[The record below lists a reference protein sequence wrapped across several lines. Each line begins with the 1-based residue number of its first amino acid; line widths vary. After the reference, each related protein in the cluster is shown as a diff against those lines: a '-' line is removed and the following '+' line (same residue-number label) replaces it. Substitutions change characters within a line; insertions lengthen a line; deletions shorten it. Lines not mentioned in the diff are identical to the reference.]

1 MATDFFQQQD
11 SARRK
16 TVQLVVYFVLAIVI
30 LISLVYAL
38 LLGFGVHGGVEPV
51 SWWQPELLLLVA
63 AGVIVVVGGASVFKV
78 AQLASGGQAVA
89 LMMGGR
95 EVPGTTADARE
106 KRLLN
111 VVEEMALA
119 AGVPVP
125 PVYVLEEPG
134 INAFAAGY
142 APGDA
147 VVAVS
152 RGALDYLNR
161 DELQGVVAHEFSHIL
176 NGDMRLNIRLI
187 GLIFGIMVLSII
199 GRILLHASAGRASR
213 REDPRARI
221 ALVVLGL
228 AVFVLGLVGAFFGR
242 LIMAAVSRQREYLAD
257 ASAVQFTRNPDGIG
271 GALKKIGGLAEGS
284 RVNTPQAAEA
294 GHMFFANAFAGG
306 GLAGL
311 LATHPPLVERIRRID
326 PQFDG
331 RFPEVRPVGV
341 EREELEDPRPSRVP
355 PFAGMPRI
363 PGLPQVPVPVLGL
376 ADEAASRVGHV
387 NPEEISYA
395 QALHDGM
402 PDVLRVAAQ
411 EPFSARALVYALL
424 VDPRADLRDLQ
435 LARLKAGA
443 EPQDFAETL
452 RLAGPV
458 QGLPDT
464 HRLPLLDL
472 AMPVLRQ
479 MSPRQHK
486 VFRAQVEMLIIADQR
501 LSLFEYTL
509 RCVLH
514 RHLDAQFLPKRQAH
528 PVHNSPQKLAQ
539 PVATVLALM
548 AWEGQPQ
555 PDTAV
560 RAFDTGMRA
569 YIGGDHTHCLRP
581 REECSLAE
589 FDTALQTLNRSVPA
603 IKRRVVIACTAC
615 ILANQ
620 QVTVREAELLRAICD
635 TLDCPLPPLVV
646 AEVEGPE
653 TAPKRGL
660 ESGLRM

>member
-16 TVQLVVYFVLAIVI
+16 TFQLVLYFVLAILI
-30 LISLVYAL
+30 LIALVYGL
-38 LLGFGVHGGVEPV
+38 LLALSMSGAGEPV
-51 SWWQPELLLLVA
+51 SWWQPELLLLA
-63 AGVIVVVGGASVFKV
+63 APGVGLVVGAASVFKV
-78 AQLASGGQAVA
+78 AQLAAGGQAVA
-89 LMMGGR
+89 LMMGGE
-95 EVPGTTADARE
+95 EVPGTTTDARQ

-152 RGALDYLNR
+152 QGCLNYLNR

-187 GLIFGIMVLSII
+187 GLIFGIMALSII
-199 GRILLHASAGRASR
+199 GRTLMFVSGGHSSGRDSR
-213 REDPRARI
+213 GGMV
-221 ALVVLGL
+221 LLGL
-228 AVFVLGLVGAFFGR
+228 GVVVLGLVGAFFGR

-257 ASAVQFTRNPDGIG
+257 ASAVQLTRNRAGIS
-271 GALKKIGGLAEGS
+271 GALKKIGGLAKGS
-284 RVNTPQAAEA
+284 RIDNPQAAEA
-294 GHMFFANAFAGG
+294 GHMFFANAFAGQ

-311 LATHPPLVERIRRID
+311 LATHPPLVERIRRLD

-331 RFPEVRPVGV
+331 RFPDVRPVGV
-341 EREELEDPRPSRVP
+341 DREELEGPRPGRIP
-355 PFAGMPRI
+355 PFAGMPRL
-363 PGLPQVPVPVLGL
+363 PGLPHVPVPVLGF
-376 ADEAASRVGHV
+376 ADEAASRVGHLD
-387 NPEEISYA
+387 PEVIGYA
-395 QALHDGM
+395 HALHHSM
-402 PDVLRVAAQ
+402 PDLLRVAAQ

-424 VDPRADLRDLQ
+424 LDPRADLRDRQ
-435 LARLKAGA
+435 LTRLKTGA

-452 RLAGPV
+452 RLVVPV
-458 QGLPDT
+458 QALPDT

-472 AMPVLRQ
+472 AMPALRQ
-479 MSPRQHK
+479 MSPRQHRA
-486 VFRAQVEMLIIADQR
+486 FRAQVEALMIADQR

-514 RHLDAQFLPKRQAH
+514 RHLDAQFLPQRQTR
-528 PVHNSPQKLAQ
+528 PVHSSPQKLAH
-539 PVATVLALM
+539 PVATVLALL
-548 AWEGQPQ
+548 AWEGQPE
-555 PDTAV
+555 PDQAA
-560 RAFDTGMRA
+560 RAFDTGMRG
-569 YIGGDHTHCLRP
+569 YIGGDHTHRLPP

-589 FDTALQTLNRSVPA
+589 FDAALQTLSQSVPA
-603 IKRRVVIACTAC
+603 IKRRIVVACAAC

-646 AEVEGPE
+646 GEAEG
-653 TAPKRGL
+653 R
-660 ESGLRM
+660 

>member
-1 MATDFFQQQD
+1 MATNFFQQQD

-16 TVQLVVYFVLAIVI
+16 TFQLVVYFVLAILI
-30 LISLVYAL
+30 LIALVYGL
-38 LLGFGVHGGVEPV
+38 LLGLTMYSAHEPV
-51 SWWQPELLLLVA
+51 SWWQPELLLLA
-63 AGVIVVVGGASVFKV
+63 APGVGLVVGGASAIKV

-89 LMMGGR
+89 LMMGGE
-95 EVPGTTADARE
+95 EVPGATTDARQ

-125 PVYVLEEPG
+125 PVYVLKEPG

-152 RGALDYLNR
+152 QGCLNYLTR

-187 GLIFGIMVLSII
+187 GLIFGIMALSII
-199 GRILLHASAGRASR
+199 GRILMFTSGGRSSGRRDSR
-213 REDPRARI
+213 GG
-221 ALVVLGL
+221 LVLVGLG
-228 AVFVLGLVGAFFGR
+228 VFVLGLVGAFFGR

-284 RVNTPQAAEA
+284 RIDNPQAAEA
-294 GHMFFANAFAGG
+294 GHMFFANAFAGE

-311 LATHPPLVERIRRID
+311 LATHPPLVERIRRLD

-331 RFPEVRPVGV
+331 QFPEVRPVGV
-341 EREELEDPRPSRVP
+341 DREELEGPRPGGLP
-355 PFAGMPRI
+355 PFVGMPRL
-363 PGLPQVPVPVLGL
+363 GLPQVPVPVVGL
-376 ADEAASRVGHV
+376 ADEAASRAGHV
-387 NPEEISYA
+387 DPEAISYA

-402 PDVLRVAAQ
+402 PNVLRVAAQ
-411 EPFSARALVYALL
+411 EPFGARALVYALL
-424 VDPRADLRDLQ
+424 LDPRADLRDLQ
-435 LARLKAGA
+435 LTRLEAGA

-452 RLAGPV
+452 RLVAPV
-458 QGLPDT
+458 QAMPDT

-472 AMPVLRQ
+472 AMPALRQ
-479 MSPRQHK
+479 MSSRQYRT
-486 VFRAQVEMLIIADQR
+486 FRAQVEVLMIADQR

-514 RHLDAQFLPKRQAH
+514 RHLDAQFLPRRQTH
-528 PVHNSPQKLAQ
+528 PVHSSPQKLVH
-539 PVATVLALM
+539 PVATVLALL
-548 AWEGQPQ
+548 AWEGHPE
-555 PDTAV
+555 PDQAA
-560 RAFDTGMRA
+560 RAFDAGMRG
-569 YIGGDHTHCLRP
+569 YIGGDHTQRLPP

-589 FDTALQTLNRSVPA
+589 FDTALQTLNQSVPA
-603 IKRRVVIACTAC
+603 IKRRIVVACAAC

-620 QVTVREAELLRAICD
+620 QLTVREAELLRAICD

-646 AEVEGPE
+646 GEAEG
-653 TAPKRGL
+653 R
-660 ESGLRM
+660 

>member
-1 MATDFFQQQD
+1 MATDFFQRQD
-11 SARRK
+11 SARRR
-16 TVQLVVYFVLAIVI
+16 TFRLVVYFVLAILVMVA
-30 LISLVYAL
+30 LVYGL
-38 LLGFGVHGGVEPV
+38 VLVLGLYGAGEPV
-51 SWWQPELLLLVA
+51 SWWQPELLLFVA
-63 AGVIVVVGGASVFKV
+63 AGVGIVVGAASVFKV
-78 AQLASGGQAVA
+78 AQLSSGGQAVA
-89 LMMGGR
+89 LMMGGE
-95 EVPGTTADARE
+95 EVPGTATDPRE
-106 KRLLN
+106 KRLLH

-125 PVYVLEEPG
+125 PVYVLQEPG

-152 RGALDYLNR
+152 QGCLNYLTR

-187 GLIFGIMVLSII
+187 GLVFGIMALSIM
-199 GRILLHASAGRASR
+199 GRMLMFTSGRSSGRNDSR
-213 REDPRARI
+213 GG
-221 ALVVLGL
+221 LMLLGL
-228 AVFVLGLVGAFFGR
+228 GVFVLGLVGAFFGR

-284 RVNTPQAAEA
+284 RIDNPQAAEA
-294 GHMFFANAFAGG
+294 GHMFFANAFAGE
-306 GLAGL
+306 GLAGV

-331 RFPEVRPVGV
+331 RFPEVRPVTADW
-341 EREELEDPRPSRVP
+341 EELDGSRRGRVP
-355 PFAGMPRI
+355 PFAGMPRL
-363 PGLPQVPVPVLGL
+363 PGLPQVPLPVLGF

-387 NPEEISYA
+387 DPEEISCA

-402 PDVLRVAAQ
+402 PHVLRVAAQ

-424 VDPRADLRDLQ
+424 LDPRADLRDFQ
-435 LARLKAGA
+435 LTRLKAGA
-443 EPQDFAETL
+443 QPQDFAETL
-452 RLAGPV
+452 RLLAPV
-458 QGLPDT
+458 QALPDT

-472 AMPVLRQ
+472 AMPALRQ
-479 MSPRQHK
+479 MSPRQHRA
-486 VFRAQVEMLIIADQR
+486 FRAQVEGLMIADQR

-514 RHLDAQFLPKRQAH
+514 RHLDAQFLPQRRTR
-528 PVHNSPQKLAQ
+528 PVHSSPQKLAQ
-539 PVATVLALM
+539 PVATVLALL
-548 AWEGQPQ
+548 AWEGQPEPEQ
-555 PDTAV
+555 AA
-560 RAFDTGMRA
+560 RAFDTGMRD
-569 YIGGDHTHCLRP
+569 YIGGDHTHRLPP
-581 REECSLAE
+581 REECSLAG
-589 FDTALQTLNRSVPA
+589 FDAALQTLNQSVPA
-603 IKRRVVIACTAC
+603 IKRRIVVACAAC

-646 AEVEGPE
+646 GEAEG
-653 TAPKRGL
+653 R
-660 ESGLRM
+660 

>member
-1 MATDFFQQQD
+1 MASTDFFQQQD

-30 LISLVYAL
+30 LIALVYVL
-38 LLGFGVHGGVEPV
+38 LVGLGLYGGVYGGGHEPV
-51 SWWQPELLLLVA
+51 SWWHPELLLIVA
-63 AGVIVVVGGASVFKV
+63 AGVGVVVGGASLFKV
-78 AQLASGGQAVA
+78 SQLASGGQAVA
-89 LMMGGR
+89 LMLGGQ
-95 EVPGTTADARE
+95 EVPGTTTDPRQQ
-106 KRLLN
+106 RLLHI
-111 VVEEMALA
+111 VEEMAIA
-119 AGVPVP
+119 SGVPVP
-125 PVYVLEEPG
+125 PVYVLDEPG

-152 RGALDYLNR
+152 QGALNYLTR

-199 GRILLHASAGRASR
+199 GRILLHSSGGRSSSR
-213 REDPRARI
+213 ENAQGRMAM
-221 ALVVLGL
+221 VVLGL

-242 LIMAAVSRQREYLAD
+242 LIMAAVSRQREFLAD
-257 ASAVQFTRNPDGIG
+257 ASAVQFTRNPDGIA

-284 RVNTPQAAEA
+284 RIENPQAAEA
-294 GHMFFANAFAGG
+294 GHMFFANAFSGA

-311 LATHPPLVERIRRID
+311 LATHPPLVDRIRRID

-331 RFPEVRPVGV
+331 QFPQVRPVSV
-341 EREELEDPRPSRVP
+341 DREELQRPRAARVP
-355 PFAGMPRI
+355 PLAGMPSV
-363 PGLPQVPVPVLGL
+363 PGLPQAPLPVLGF
-376 ADEAASRVGHV
+376 ADETASRVGRV
-387 NPEEISYA
+387 DPEEISYA

-402 PDVLRVAAQ
+402 PDVLRLAAQ

-424 VDPRADLRDLQ
+424 VDPRPDLRDLQ
-435 LARLKAGA
+435 LTQLKAGA
-443 EPQDFAETL
+443 EPQDLAETL
-452 RLAGPV
+452 RLLAPV
-458 QGLPDT
+458 QALPDT

-472 AMPVLRQ
+472 AMPALRQ
-479 MSPRQHK
+479 MSPRQHRA
-486 VFRAQVEMLIIADQR
+486 FRAQVEALVNADQR

-514 RHLDAQFLPKRQAH
+514 RHLDAQFLPQRQAR
-528 PVHNSPQKLAQ
+528 PVYSSPHQLAR
-539 PVATVLALM
+539 PVATVLALI

-555 PDTAV
+555 PDQAA

-569 YIGGDHTHCLRP
+569 YIGDNHTYRLPP

-589 FDTALQTLNRSVPA
+589 FDAALRTLSQSVPA
-603 IKRRVVIACTAC
+603 IKRRIVVACAAC

-620 QVTVREAELLRAICD
+620 QVSVREAELLRAVCD

-646 AEVEGPE
+646 GGAEG
-653 TAPKRGL
+653 R
-660 ESGLRM
+660 

>member
-1 MATDFFQQQD
+1 MATNFFQQQD

-16 TVQLVVYFVLAIVI
+16 TFQLVVYFVLAILI
-30 LISLVYAL
+30 LIALVYGL
-38 LLGFGVHGGVEPV
+38 LLALMYSSHEPV
-51 SWWQPELLLLVA
+51 SWWQPELLLI
-63 AGVIVVVGGASVFKV
+63 AGPGVGLFVGGASAFKV

-89 LMMGGR
+89 LMMGGK
-95 EVPGTTADARE
+95 EVPGTTADARQ
-106 KRLLN
+106 KQLLN

-152 RGALDYLNR
+152 QGCLNYLTR

-187 GLIFGIMVLSII
+187 GLIFGIMALSII
-199 GRILLHASAGRASR
+199 GRILMFSSVGRSSGRDGSR
-213 REDPRARI
+213 GG
-221 ALVVLGL
+221 LMLLGL
-228 AVFVLGLVGAFFGR
+228 GVLVLGLVGAFFGR

-271 GALKKIGGLAEGS
+271 EALKKIGGLAEGS
-284 RVNTPQAAEA
+284 RINNPQAAEA

-311 LATHPPLVERIRRID
+311 LATHPPLVERIRRLD
-326 PQFDG
+326 PQFEG
-331 RFPEVRPVGV
+331 QFPEVRPVGV
-341 EREELEDPRPSRVP
+341 DRDELEGPRPGRVP
-355 PFAGMPRI
+355 PFAGMPRL
-363 PGLPQVPVPVLGL
+363 PGLPQMPVPVLGF

-387 NPEEISYA
+387 DPAVIGCA
-395 QALHDGM
+395 QALHDSM

-411 EPFSARALVYALL
+411 EPFSAHALVYALL
-424 VDPRADLRDLQ
+424 LDPRADLRDLQ
-435 LARLKAGA
+435 LNRLKAGA

-452 RLAGPV
+452 RLVAPV
-458 QGLPDT
+458 QAMPDT

-472 AMPVLRQ
+472 AMPALRQ
-479 MSPRQHK
+479 MSPRQHRA
-486 VFRAQVEMLIIADQR
+486 FRAQVEVLMIADQR

-509 RCVLH
+509 RCVLR
-514 RHLDAQFLPKRQAH
+514 RHLDAQFLPHRQTRPMH
-528 PVHNSPQKLAQ
+528 RSPQKLAH
-539 PVATVLALM
+539 PVATVLALL
-548 AWEGQPQ
+548 AWEGQPE
-555 PDTAV
+555 PDQAA
-560 RAFDTGMRA
+560 RAFDMGMRG
-569 YIGGDHTHCLRP
+569 YIGGDHTHRLPP
-581 REECSLAE
+581 REVCSLAE
-589 FDTALQTLNRSVPA
+589 FDAALQTLNQSVPA
-603 IKRRVVIACTAC
+603 IKRRIVDACAVC

-635 TLDCPLPPLVV
+635 TLDCPLPPLVRGE
-646 AEVEGPE
+646 AEG
-653 TAPKRGL
+653 R
-660 ESGLRM
+660 